1 MRHGECA
8 PHFLW
13 SCQRKRA
20 APGPKEKRLCVQIL
34 PFGQVW
40 TGRGSSEMVPRK
52 LIVFCR
58 VRLSPG
64 EQRWCFPAFGGVG
77 AAFGVVD
84 ERPVLLAPRVPLRY
98 ALPGG
103 SGKADSRSAER
114 QRRENAGQIGLASP
128 DARWQSVAGGG
139 PKVSAR
145 PNPRLTL
152 TPIQPPGVSCWDPRI
167 ISK

>member
-98 ALPGG
+98 ALPGWEIEKG
-103 SGKADSRSAER
+103 RFEVGRAAAARRSRSN
-114 QRRENAGQIGLASP
+114 QVCTP
-128 DARWQSVAGGG
+128 DARKHFVAGAGL
-139 PKVSAR
+139 KVSA
-145 PNPRLTL
+145 NPG
-152 TPIQPPGVSCWDPRI
+152 PPRKPSEAVFVGRGRASE
-167 ISK
+167 